1 MAKHIEVGINIK
13 GLNLDKNIVNLGEG
27 ESRYAK
33 NCLMADNMSKFQND
47 YSNSKKI
54 LHSKRKTL

>member
-27 ESRYAK
+27 EYRYAK

-47 YSNSKKI
+47 Y
-54 LHSKRKTL
+54 